1 MHDPNPNKVFA
12 DNSCA
17 QAWKLPFMASGHV
30 LKLMSGAIYIYIYI
44 YIYILHNYLTRSQR
58 GTE

>member
-17 QAWKLPFMASGHV
+17 QAWKPPFMASGHV
-30 LKLMSGAIYIYIYI
+30 LKLMSGALYIYIYI
-44 YIYILHNYLTRSQR
+44 YIYYIIT
-58 GTE
+58 

>member
-17 QAWKLPFMASGHV
+17 QAWKPPFMASGHV

-44 YIYILHNYLTRSQR
+44 LHNYLTRSQR

>member
-17 QAWKLPFMASGHV
+17 QAWKPPFMASGHV
-30 LKLMSGAIYIYIYI
+30 VNQSSFSLFSLPADMSVNQSY
-44 YIYILHNYLTRSQR
+44 
-58 GTE
+58 

>member
-30 LKLMSGAIYIYIYI
+30 VKLMSGA
-44 YIYILHNYLTRSQR
+44 IYILHNYLTRSQKR
-58 GTE
+58 D